1 MIGRPARTRTTTY
14 SMRPA
19 TIHSGPTTRAPGC
32 VPSATTQAMNASTV
46 PTTDVI
52 GISRPRIHM
61 LPFIRNGRGMS
72 GATMRSQTTDA
83 WVSMNAI
90 RMPKL

>member
-1 MIGRPARTRTTTY
+1 
-14 SMRPA
+14 
-19 TIHSGPTTRAPGC
+19 
-32 VPSATTQAMNASTV
+32 MNASTV

-72 GATMRSQTTDA
+72 GATMRSHTTDA
-83 WVSMNAI
+83 CVIMNAI